1 MKRVVNV
8 KFDVKTVNNLL
19 DIDESYKAPEKMLKL
34 MLDGKKREET
44 FKKFLEISTDMKSD
58 WFHEYFE
65 DEQAERKKKK
75 QDFTPQSISNLM
87 SALIGKNLNGTYYEP
102 AAGTGGILITRW
114 WSDRLEDPVHLSKVD
129 KKVLNQN
136 SGISFFTYDPRNY
149 WYQVEEMSDRAIP
162 FLIFNMAIRGM
173 NGVAVQCD
181 SLSREA
187 KEAYFIRNDS
197 DNFLGFSEVIKLPH
211 TKDVGQEL
219 HINKW
224 IVQFSKG

>member
-1 MKRVVNV
+1 MSKRRHI
-8 KFDVKTVNNLL
+8 KFWRYYKEWIETYKDGQIQDVTYAKYLMVQEQIKNLVPDLYL
-19 DIDESYKAPEKMLKL
+19 DEMTRRDV
-34 MLDGKKREET
+34 
-44 FKKFLEISTDMKSD
+44 
-58 WFHEYFE
+58 
-65 DEQAERKKKK
+65 QAERKKKK
-75 QDFTPQSISNLM
+75 QDFTPQSVSNLM
-87 SALIGKNLNGTYYEP
+87 SALVGKNPSGTYYEP

-114 WSDRLEDPVHLSKVD
+114 WSDCLEDPVHLSKVD
-129 KKVLNQN
+129 KKVLDQN
-136 SGISFFTYDPRNY
+136 PGISFFTYDPRNY

-173 NGVAVQCD
+173 NGVAVQCN

-197 DNFLGFSEVIKLPH
+197 DNFLGFSKVIKLPH

-224 IVQFSKG
+224 VTQFSKG

>member
-1 MKRVVNV
+1 MI
-8 KFDVKTVNNLL
+8 FDVRTVNNLL
-19 DIDESYKAPEKMLKL
+19 GIDESYKAPERVLEL
-34 MLDGKKREET
+34 MLDDKKREKT
-44 FKKFLEISTDMKSD
+44 FKKFLEISTDMKFD

-75 QDFTPQSISNLM
+75 QDFTPQSVSNLM
-87 SALIGKNLNGTYYEP
+87 SALVGKNPSGTYYEP

-114 WSDRLEDPVHLSKVD
+114 WSNCLEDPVHLSKVD
-129 KKVLNQN
+129 KKALDQN
-136 SGISFFTYDPRNY
+136 PGISFFTYDPRNY
-149 WYQVEEMSDRAIP
+149 WYQVEEMSDRAIS

-173 NGVAVQCD
+173 NGVAVQCN

-197 DNFLGFSEVIKLPH
+197 DNFLGFSKVIKLPH

-224 IVQFSKG
+224 VTQFSKG